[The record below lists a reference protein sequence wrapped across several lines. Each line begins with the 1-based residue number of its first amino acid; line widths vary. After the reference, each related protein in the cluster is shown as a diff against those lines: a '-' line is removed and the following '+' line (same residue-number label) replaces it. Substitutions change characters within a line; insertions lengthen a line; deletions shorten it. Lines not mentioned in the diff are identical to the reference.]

1 MWDETDIFGRW
12 LQAICAVFLAFL
24 AIGGAYM
31 FWNST
36 FLMFKFGGGAVFV
49 GCVRVCWRCAR
60 YAVTGQGNINR
71 DNF

>member
-1 MWDETDIFGRW
+1 
-12 LQAICAVFLAFL
+12 
-24 AIGGAYM
+24 M